1 MPKQCALAW
10 RGSRQW
16 EHGDLKKFLDQSP
29 RGKDINIKNT
39 EQTFDLFRIDIA
51 TEKIR
56 TLSKD
61 DT

>member
-1 MPKQCALAW
+1 M
-10 RGSRQW
+10 
-16 EHGDLKKFLDQSP
+16 KKFLDQSP